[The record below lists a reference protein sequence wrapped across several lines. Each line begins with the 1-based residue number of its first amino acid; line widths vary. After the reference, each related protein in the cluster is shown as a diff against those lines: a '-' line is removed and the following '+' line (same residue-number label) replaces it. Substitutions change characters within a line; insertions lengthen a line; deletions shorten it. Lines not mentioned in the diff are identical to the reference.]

1 MDPVTFHF
9 IRMKPTKGI
18 ITMTDPKDKTRAMC
32 FQNRQTAT
40 RYMEYMSRFR
50 SRTGRWPNLNMRE
63 SVSFVKRPDKIRYR
77 SPEDVQR
84 FIEIVEYDRQTI
96 DDIARHTNLSFVYI
110 IDFENTDEDEK
121 GNLIFK
127 AREIDSYVDIDLYTQ
142 NLELNLKIG

>member
-1 MDPVTFHF
+1 
-9 IRMKPTKGI
+9 
-18 ITMTDPKDKTRAMC
+18 
-32 FQNRQTAT
+32 
-40 RYMEYMSRFR
+40 
-50 SRTGRWPNLNMRE
+50 MRE
-63 SVSFVKRPDKIRYR
+63 SVTFVKRPDKIRYR

-84 FIEIVEYDRQTI
+84 FIEIVEYDRETI
-96 DDIARHTNLSFVYI
+96 DDIARYTNLSFVYI

>member
-9 IRMKPTKGI
+9 IRMKPTKGF

-32 FQNRQTAT
+32 FQNRETAQ
-40 RYMEYMSRFR
+40 RYVEYLSRFR

-63 SVSFVKRPDKIRYR
+63 SVSFVKRPEKIRYR
-77 SPEDVQR
+77 TPEDVQR
-84 FIEIVEYDRQTI
+84 FMEIVEYDRERL
-96 DDIARHTNLSFVYI
+96 DDIARYTNLSFVYI
-110 IDFENTDEDEK
+110 VDFENTDDDEK
-121 GNLIFK
+121 GNMIFK

>member
-9 IRMKPTKGI
+9 IRMKPTKGF

-32 FQNRQTAT
+32 FQTRETAQ
-40 RYMEYMSRFR
+40 RYMDYLSRFR

-63 SVSFVKRPDKIRYR
+63 SVSFVKRPEKIRYR
-77 SPEDVQR
+77 PPEDVLR
-84 FIEIVEYDRQTI
+84 FMEIVEYDRERL
-96 DDIARHTNLSFVYI
+96 DDIARYTNLSFVYI
-110 IDFENTDEDEK
+110 VDFENTDDDEK
-121 GNLIFK
+121 GNMIFK

>member
-9 IRMKPTKGI
+9 IRMKPTKGF

-32 FQNRQTAT
+32 FQNRETAQ
-40 RYMEYMSRFR
+40 RYMDYLSRFR

-63 SVSFVKRPDKIRYR
+63 SVSFVKRPEKIRYR
-77 SPEDVQR
+77 PPEDVLR
-84 FIEIVEYDRQTI
+84 FMEIVEYDRERL
-96 DDIARHTNLSFVYI
+96 DDIARYTNLSFVYI
-110 IDFENTDEDEK
+110 VDFENTDDDEK
-121 GNLIFK
+121 GNMIFK

>member
-9 IRMKPTKGI
+9 IRMKPTKGF

-32 FQNRQTAT
+32 FKNRETAQ
-40 RYMEYMSRFR
+40 RYMEYLSRFR

-63 SVSFVKRPDKIRYR
+63 SVSFVKRPEKIRYR
-77 SPEDVQR
+77 SPEDVLR
-84 FIEIVEYDRQTI
+84 FMEIVDYDRDRL

-110 IDFENTDEDEK
+110 VDFENTDTDEK
-121 GNLIFK
+121 GNMIFK
-127 AREIDSYVDIDLYTQ
+127 AQEIDSYVDINLYTQ

>member
-9 IRMKPTKGI
+9 IRMKPTKGF

-32 FQNRQTAT
+32 FQTKDLAV
-40 RYMEYMSRFR
+40 RYVDYLSRFR

-63 SVSFVKRPDKIRYR
+63 SVSFVKRPMKIKYR
-77 SPEDVQR
+77 SPESVAG
-84 FIEIVEYDRQTI
+84 FMEVVEYDRDRL

-110 IDFENTDEDEK
+110 VDFETEDDDEK

-127 AREIDSYVDIDLYTQ
+127 AREIDSYVDVDLYTQ

>member
-9 IRMKPTKGI
+9 IRMKPTKGF

-32 FQNRQTAT
+32 FKNRETAQ
-40 RYMEYMSRFR
+40 RYMEYLSRFR

-63 SVSFVKRPDKIRYR
+63 SVSFLKRPEKIRYR
-77 SPEDVQR
+77 SPEDVLR
-84 FIEIVEYDRQTI
+84 FMEIVDYDRDRL

-110 IDFENTDEDEK
+110 VDFENTDTDEK
-121 GNLIFK
+121 GNMIFK
-127 AREIDSYVDIDLYTQ
+127 AQEIDSYVDINLYTQ